1 MADSYR
7 GDKRI
12 TKSKTNLKKALFE
25 LLAEKEWGKI
35 SVQDITQRAN
45 LNRTTI
51 ISIIKINTIC
61 FINI

>member
-12 TKSKTNLKKALFE
+12 TNRNKLKKPCLNC
-25 LLAEKEWGKI
+25 LLKRMGKI

-45 LNRTTI
+45 LNRTTF